1 MHDER
6 GGEEA
11 VFLEGKL
18 LIRQENMAAVHR
30 LLEQVSGQNRV
41 GLLLELGK
49 QRWQDSHA
57 HQADLDTALAALFHR
72 AERLDES
79 LKDQRWKEKSHFLLG
94 VIYRLKKD
102 APKSKSYFSIPMHD
116 CIQEV
121 VAYLHESYCLDQLVR
136 FCVEV
141 APIELDVTQAE
152 PLGLIINEVI
162 TNAFKY
168 AFPDGRSGTVCLS
181 LQRHGE
187 AAYQLPIAD
196 DGVGLPANYDL
207 SRSPSLG
214 MTLLHGFSGQ
224 LGGELTITSPPGLS
238 ISLVFEEEQ
247 LSLVFAPVA
256 QAG

>member
-1 MHDER
+1 LSQALHDER

-94 VIYRLKKD
+94 VI
-102 APKSKSYFSIPMHD
+102 
-116 CIQEV
+116 
-121 VAYLHESYCLDQLVR
+121 
-136 FCVEV
+136 
-141 APIELDVTQAE
+141 
-152 PLGLIINEVI
+152 
-162 TNAFKY
+162 
-168 AFPDGRSGTVCLS
+168 
-181 LQRHGE
+181 
-187 AAYQLPIAD
+187 
-196 DGVGLPANYDL
+196 
-207 SRSPSLG
+207 
-214 MTLLHGFSGQ
+214 
-224 LGGELTITSPPGLS
+224 
-238 ISLVFEEEQ
+238 
-247 LSLVFAPVA
+247 
-256 QAG
+256 